1 MRNRVKLSF
10 IVSYATRPM
19 RVNETNGIEHI
30 FISNEEADKL
40 LEDKEN
46 IIAYTE
52 IGDIRYF
59 TNTECFNKGDNVYII
74 DPNGIKYMKEHLKN
88 KSIKVIYIYA
98 SDEVRERRAASRQ
111 DKLDVYK
118 ERIKSEDAQFTEFE
132 ANHHNYDL
140 FVNNRDEDL
149 HYSVDRIIDFIRR
162 TFSNDTLYCIVGRTC
177 SGKDTLMKNVFEL
190 VNR

>member
-19 RVNETNGIEHI
+19 RVYETNGIEHI

-40 LEDKEN
+40 LENKED

-52 IGDIRYF
+52 IGDVRYF
-59 TNTECFNKGDNVYII
+59 TNTECFDKGDNVYII
-74 DPNGIKYMKEHLKN
+74 DPKGVTYMSEHLKN

-111 DKLDVYK
+111 DKIDVYK
-118 ERIKSEDAQFTEFE
+118 ERAKSEDAQFTEFE

-149 HYSVDRIIDFIRR
+149 HYSVDRIIDFIRK

-190 VNR
+190 VNK